1 MINKQSLDTV
11 NGHVAQTF
19 RKPARKM
26 YINASKGSN
35 PAFEYWADKLLP
47 GERLPRGKYFR
58 NCQFLKKFNTGHS
71 IILAKSKNGMHINP
85 DLLRQFKSI
94 PADSGKAII
103 ENCSTRIMFKPNN

>member
-1 MINKQSLDTV
+1 MRNKQSLDTV

-47 GERLPRGKYFR
+47 GERLPRGKYLGFGEQW
-58 NCQFLKKFNTGHS
+58 N
-71 IILAKSKNGMHINP
+71 SK
-85 DLLRQFKSI
+85 R
-94 PADSGKAII
+94 
-103 ENCSTRIMFKPNN
+103 R